1 MRKLLPLFCLVCSI
15 TIKLNAQGNINP
27 FENSI
32 KQFFAISVADVKESA
47 KWYNKIFNLKETA
60 DLKTEDGSVHTKI
73 LESDFYLVELSQHKT
88 GQSLKEAAPQIER
101 DYLLHGFFKVGFY
114 VKDFEAAINFL
125 KENNVQFF
133 GRIIEDEKHRI
144 KFTLIKDNSGN
155 ILQVFGKL

>member
-1 MRKLLPLFCLVCSI
+1 MNKLFSIICLIFFIV
-15 TIKLNAQGNINP
+15 TKTNAQENTNP
-27 FENSI
+27 FENPI

-47 KWYNKIFNLKETA
+47 DWYSKIFGLKETA
-60 DLKTEDGSVHTKI
+60 DLKADDGSVHTKI

-88 GQSLKEAAPQIER
+88 GQSLKQAAPQIDR
-101 DYLLHGFFKVGFY
+101 NYLLHGFFKVGFY
-114 VKDFEAAINFL
+114 VKDFESAVNFL

-133 GRIIEDEKHRI
+133 GRIIEDEKHGI